1 MAVFPALTTAIPP
14 ILIGKPW
21 SQTFNYQPAGVTANL
36 TGYSAEL
43 RVMTGSHTGATLI
56 LSQTSGGGDITLGS
70 VDPNITVTI
79 TDADTTA
86 LTEASAYA
94 YLTLT
99 TGGGTEIPVL
109 EGPVQIKFWGV

>member
-56 LSQTSGGGDITLGS
+56 HSQAGS
-70 VDPNITVTI
+70 VGSSDPNITVTI

-86 LTEASAYA
+86 LDEASAYA